1 MIHFVQSLHKN
12 IYPVIYLYSCLYCRF
27 VALCIMIRFLL
38 VRVHEAIQNSISAAT
53 EYPWLFR
60 MKLNRCRTHFLHS
73 FMPLQHLEWD
83 NQGIAGEISVH
94 SRMKDMNVTI
104 IRRGGHQWV
113 LGMEI
118 QRTDSLFVKL

>member
-1 MIHFVQSLHKN
+1 MSLMEMSAVLEANHGPSVYDKMLSN
-12 IYPVIYLYSCLYCRF
+12 PESEQHNKEDFEMVICR
-27 VALCIMIRFLL
+27 
-38 VRVHEAIQNSISAAT
+38 
-53 EYPWLFR
+53 
-60 MKLNRCRTHFLHS
+60 
-73 FMPLQHLEWD
+73 
-83 NQGIAGEISVH
+83 IAGEISVH